1 MFQWLNYSCKAQ
13 STFCNRV
20 LVKQNSIVSL
30 HILGF
35 FWHPHPPTAE
45 KIIPAQHIWFQ
56 YYLSIV
62 SDNKM
67 PINIIVCGKVNLY
80 DYFWISCFH
89 TGLAKQFKWII
100 FMQFLAKKPLHF
112 IDTSNVIGYLSNY
125 SFLLIFKL
133 WIS

>member
-35 FWHPHPPTAE
+35 FDTPIPQLQKKLYQHSTYDFSTIYRSCQ
-45 KIIPAQHIWFQ
+45 IIKC
-56 YYLSIV
+56 LSISLFV
-62 SDNKM
+62 VRSICM
-67 PINIIVCGKVNLY
+67 I
-80 DYFWISCFH
+80 YFWISCFH

-133 WIS
+133 LIS